1 MHGYKETNLDL
12 ADAHTWNAAQCNDA
26 VLSNQHYKQLIAQD
40 STFLGG
46 YWTLVSLLS
55 IFTSN
60 HYAISYRLQ
69 RKVDVHLLKFS
80 QTDLSVVFSLLRNV
94 WVNLLVM
101 IFSIGIDAAT
111 NIKNEFLSI
120 GLLYVRVYSPLW
132 YLQQHHIHWLS
143 SQHVSVVQHCI
154 KTSCTTIDNM

>member
-12 ADAHTWNAAQCNDA
+12 ADAHSWNAAQCNDV
-26 VLSNQHYKQLIAQD
+26 VLSTQQYKQLIAQD

-55 IFTSN
+55 KFTSN

-69 RKVDVHLLKFS
+69 RKVDLR
-80 QTDLSVVFSLLRNV
+80 VVFSLLRNV

-111 NIKNEFLSI
+111 NIKNELLSI

-132 YLQQHHIHWLS
+132 YLQQHHINWLS

>member
-1 MHGYKETNLDL
+1 MHGYKETNLDI

-69 RKVDVHLLKFS
+69 RKVDLR
-80 QTDLSVVFSLLRNV
+80 VVFSLLRNV

-111 NIKNEFLSI
+111 NIKNELLSI

-132 YLQQHHIHWLS
+132 YLQQHHINWLS